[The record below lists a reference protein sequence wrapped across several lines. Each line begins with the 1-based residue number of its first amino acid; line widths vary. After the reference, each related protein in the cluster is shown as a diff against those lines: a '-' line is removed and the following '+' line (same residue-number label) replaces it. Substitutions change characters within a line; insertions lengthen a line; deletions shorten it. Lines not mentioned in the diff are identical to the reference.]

1 MFKKIKHIHFV
12 GIGGI
17 GMSGIAEVLLNLGY
31 RVSGSDMKESDTTER
46 LRKLGGEIAI
56 GHRAENV
63 TSPHVVVISSAV
75 KNDNVEVVAAREK
88 QVPVIP
94 RAEMLAELMR
104 LKYGV
109 AIAGAHGKTTTTSMV
124 ATVLAAGGI
133 DPTVVIG
140 GKLNSLGTNA
150 KLGQGE
156 FLVAEADESDGSFLK
171 LSPTIA
177 VVTTIDAEHLDYYRD
192 IDEIKAAFLAFINK
206 VPFYGV
212 SVLCLDQ
219 PHIQTLIPL
228 VQKRY
233 RTYGMSSQADYQ
245 ARDVSLKP
253 LGSRFKVLSHNRD
266 LGWFELSVPGVHNIN
281 NSLAA
286 IAVAREL
293 DIDLEVVRKAL
304 REFSGVQRRFQIKG
318 EVDGI
323 IVVDDYGHHPTEVR
337 ATLAAAAAGLER
349 RVVVVFQPHRYTRTQ
364 HLLEE
369 FFTAFNQAD
378 KLIVTEIYAAGEKP
392 IPGVTGQALYEGIRQ
407 HGHKDVTYVA
417 DKEKLADHLVTILKR
432 GDLVI
437 TLGAGDVWKVGEQ
450 LLEKLKHGDRK
461 L

>member
-1 MFKKIKHIHFV
+1 
-12 GIGGI
+12 
-17 GMSGIAEVLLNLGY
+17 
-31 RVSGSDMKESDTTER
+31 
-46 LRKLGGEIAI
+46 
-56 GHRAENV
+56 
-63 TSPHVVVISSAV
+63 
-75 KNDNVEVVAAREK
+75 
-88 QVPVIP
+88 
-94 RAEMLAELMR
+94 MLAELMR

-140 GKLNSLGTNA
+140 GKLNSIGTNA

-192 IDEIKAAFLAFINK
+192 IDEIKSAFLTFINK

-219 PHIQTLIPL
+219 PHIQSLIPAL
-228 VQKRY
+228 QKRY
-233 RTYGMSSQADYQ
+233 QTYGMTSQADYQ
-245 ARDVSLKP
+245 AREVSLKP
-253 LGSRFKVLSHNRD
+253 LGSRFKVIHHDQD

-293 DIDLEVVRKAL
+293 DMDVEVIRKAIK
-304 REFSGVQRRFQIKG
+304 EFSGVQRRFQIKG
-318 EVDGI
+318 EANGI
-323 IVVDDYGHHPTEVR
+323 IVVDDYGHHPTEVK
-337 ATLAAAAAGLER
+337 ATLAAAASGLER

-369 FFTAFNQAD
+369 FFSAFNQAD
-378 KLIVTEIYAAGEKP
+378 KLIMMDIYAAGEKP
-392 IPGVTGQALYEGIRQ
+392 IPGVSGEALYEGIKR
-407 HGHKDVTYVA
+407 HGHRDVAYIP
-417 DKEKLADHLVTILKR
+417 DKEKIADHMTKILKR
-432 GDLVI
+432 GDLMI
-437 TLGAGDVWKVGEQ
+437 TLGAGDVWKIGEQ
-450 LLEKLKHGDRK
+450 VLERLHAQQKT
-461 L
+461 

>member
-1 MFKKIKHIHFV
+1 MFKKIQHIHFV

-31 RVSGSDMKESDTTER
+31 RVSGSDLRESDTTRR
-46 LRKLGGEIAI
+46 LRELGGEIQI
-56 GHRAENV
+56 GHRAENI

-75 KNDNVEVVAAREK
+75 KRDNVEVVAAREK
-88 QVPVIP
+88 QIPVIP

-140 GKLNSLGTNA
+140 GKLNSLGSNA

-177 VVTTIDAEHLDYYRD
+177 VVTNIDAEHLDYYAD
-192 IDEIKAAFLAFINK
+192 INEIKDAFLAFINK

-212 SVLCLDQ
+212 AILCLDQ
-219 PHIQTLIPL
+219 KHIQSLIPK
-228 VQKRY
+228 VEKRY
-233 RTYGMSSQADYQ
+233 LTYGMSAQADYR
-245 ARDVSLKP
+245 ATDVTLLP
-253 LGSRFKVLSHNRD
+253 LGSKFRVTDHSGD
-266 LGWFELSVPGVHNIN
+266 LGWFELGVPGLHNAS

-293 DIDLEVVRKAL
+293 DVDLEVVRKAL

-318 EVDGI
+318 EAKGVL
-323 IVVDDYGHHPTEVR
+323 VVDDYGHHPTEVR
-337 ATLAAAAAGLER
+337 ATLAAAKGPAGR
-349 RVVVVFQPHRYTRTQ
+349 RVVCLFQPHRYTRTK

-378 KLIVTEIYAAGEKP
+378 RVIIMDIYPAGEQP
-392 IPGVTGQALYEGIRQ
+392 IAGVSGQAVCEGIKGY
-407 HGHKDVTYVA
+407 GHKDAVHIAGREQVVEHLLRT
-417 DKEKLADHLVTILKR
+417 LAP
-432 GDLVI
+432 GDMLL
-437 TLGAGDVWKVGEQ
+437 TLGAGDVWKLGEAV
-450 LLEKLKHGDRK
+450 LEKLRA
-461 L
+461 

>member
-31 RVSGSDMKESDTTER
+31 KVSGSDMRESDTTER
-46 LRKLGGEIAI
+46 LRSLGAEISI
-56 GHRAENV
+56 GHRAGNL
-63 TSPHVVVISSAV
+63 TAPHVVVISSAV
-75 KNDNVEVVAAREK
+75 KSDNVEVIAAREQ

-140 GKLNSLGTNA
+140 GKLNSLGSNA

-192 IDEIKAAFLAFINK
+192 LDEIKAAFLAFINK

-212 SVLCLDQ
+212 AVLCLDQ
-219 PHIQTLIPL
+219 PHIQALIPM
-228 VQKRY
+228 VEKRY
-233 RTYGMSSQADYQ
+233 LTYGTSSQADYQ
-245 ARDVSLKP
+245 AKDVSLKP
-253 LGSRFKVLSHNRD
+253 LGSRFKVLHHDKD
-266 LGWFELSVPGVHNIN
+266 LGWFELSVPGVHNIS

-286 IAVAREL
+286 VVVAREL
-293 DIDLEVVRKAL
+293 DIDIEVVRKAL
-304 REFSGVQRRFQIKG
+304 KEFSGVQRRFQIKG
-318 EVDGI
+318 ETNGI

-378 KLIVTEIYAAGEKP
+378 KLIVTDIYAAGEKP
-392 IPGVTGQALYEGIRQ
+392 IPGITGQALYEVIKK
-407 HGHKDVTYVA
+407 HGHKDVTYIA
-417 DKEKLADHLVTILKR
+417 DKGMIADHLMTVLKK
-432 GDLVI
+432 GDLLI
-437 TLGAGDVWKVGEQ
+437 TLGAGDVLKIGEQ
-450 LLEKLKHGDRK
+450 VLEKLRRADR
-461 L
+461 

>member
-31 RVSGSDMKESDTTER
+31 KVTGSDMKESDTTER
-46 LRKLGGEIAI
+46 LKKLGSEIFI

-63 TSPHVVVISSAV
+63 SSPHVVVISSAV
-75 KNDNVEVVAAREK
+75 KSDNVEVIAAREK
-88 QVPVIP
+88 QIPVIP

-171 LSPTIA
+171 LSPTIG
-177 VVTTIDAEHLDYYRD
+177 VVTTIDEEHLDYYKD
-192 IDEIKAAFLAFINK
+192 IHEIKEAFLAFINK

-212 SVLCLDQ
+212 SILCLDQ
-219 PHIQTLIPL
+219 PHIQALIPF

-233 RTYGMSSQADYQ
+233 LTYGMSSQADYQ
-245 ARDVSLKP
+245 ARDISLKP
-253 LGSRFKVLSHNRD
+253 LGSAFKVLHHTLD

-293 DIDLEVVRKAL
+293 DVDLEVIRKAL
-304 REFSGVQRRFQIKG
+304 KNFSGVQRRFQIKG
-318 EVDGI
+318 EVGGI
-323 IVVDDYGHHPTEVR
+323 TIVDDYGHHPTEVK
-337 ATLAAAAAGLER
+337 ATLAAAAAGMER

-378 KLIVTEIYAAGEKP
+378 ALVVMDIYAAGEKP
-392 IPGVTGQALYEGIRQ
+392 IPGVTGQALYEGIKKY
-407 HGHKDVTYVA
+407 GHKDVTFIS
-417 DKEKLADHLVTILKR
+417 DREKIVEHMASVLKK
-432 GDLVI
+432 GDLMI
-437 TLGAGDVWKVGEQ
+437 TLGAGDVWKLGEQ
-450 LLEKLKHGDRK
+450 VVERLKRGDK
-461 L
+461 

>member
-1 MFKKIKHIHFV
+1 M
-12 GIGGI
+12 
-17 GMSGIAEVLLNLGY
+17 
-31 RVSGSDMKESDTTER
+31 VS
-46 LRKLGGEIAI
+46 
-56 GHRAENV
+56 
-63 TSPHVVVISSAV
+63 
-75 KNDNVEVVAAREK
+75 
-88 QVPVIP
+88 
-94 RAEMLAELMR
+94 
-104 LKYGV
+104 
-109 AIAGAHGKTTTTSMV
+109 
-124 ATVLAAGGI
+124 TVLAAGGI

-177 VVTTIDAEHLDYYRD
+177 VVTTIDAEHLDYYKD
-192 IDEIKAAFLAFINK
+192 IDEIKDAFLAFINK

-219 PHIQTLIPL
+219 PHIQALIPS

-233 RTYGMSSQADYQ
+233 QTYGMSSQADYQ
-245 ARDVSLKP
+245 AKEVSLKP
-253 LGSRFKVLSHNRD
+253 LGSRFKVINHNQD
-266 LGWFELSVPGVHNIN
+266 LGWFELSVPGMHNIN

-293 DIDLEVVRKAL
+293 EIEIEIIRKAL
-304 REFSGVQRRFQIKG
+304 KDFSGVQRRFQIKG
-318 EVDGI
+318 EVGGI

-337 ATLAAAAAGLER
+337 ATLAAAASGLER

-378 KLIVTEIYAAGEKP
+378 KLVVMDIYPAGEKP
-392 IPGVTGQALYEGIRQ
+392 IPGVSGRALYEGIKKY
-407 HGHKDVTYVA
+407 GHKDVTYVP
-417 DKEKLADHLVTILKR
+417 DKDKVADHVLDVLRK
-432 GDLVI
+432 GDLMI
-437 TLGAGDVWKVGEQ
+437 TLGAGDVWKIGEQ
-450 LLEKLKHGDRK
+450 ILNKLNSRQRTQR
-461 L
+461 

>member
-1 MFKKIKHIHFV
+1 MYKKIKHIHFV

-31 RVSGSDMKESDTTER
+31 KVSGSDLKESDTTER
-46 LRKLGGEIAI
+46 LRKLGGEIFI
-56 GHRAENV
+56 GHRPENV
-63 TSPHVVVISSAV
+63 TTPHVVVISSAV
-75 KNDNVEVVAAREK
+75 TRENVEVAAAREK
-88 QVPVIP
+88 QIPVIP

-109 AIAGAHGKTTTTSMV
+109 AIAGAHGKTTTTSIV
-124 ATVLAAGGI
+124 ATVLAAGGV

-171 LSPTIA
+171 LTPTIA

-192 IDEIKAAFLAFINK
+192 IHEIKDAFLAFINK

-212 SVLCLDQ
+212 AILNLDQ
-219 PHIQTLIPL
+219 QHIQELIPS

-233 RTYGMSSQADYQ
+233 LTYGTSTQADYQ
-245 ARDVSLKP
+245 ARDVELRA
-253 LGSRFKVLSHNRD
+253 LGSRFKVLQNSED
-266 LGWFELSVPGVHNIN
+266 LGWFELSVPGIHNIG
-281 NSLAA
+281 NSIAA

-293 DIDLEVVRKAL
+293 DVDLGVVRKAL

-318 EVDGI
+318 EAKGVT
-323 IVVDDYGHHPTEVR
+323 VVDDYGHHPTEIR
-337 ATLAAAAAGLER
+337 ATLAAAAGTGR
-349 RVVVVFQPHRYTRTQ
+349 RIVAVFQPHRYSRTQ

-378 KLIVTEIYAAGEKP
+378 TLFVMDIYAAGEKS
-392 IPGVTGQALYEGIRQ
+392 IYGVSGQTLFEGIKK
-407 HGHKDVTYVA
+407 HGHKDVTYIPDREVLLRRII
-417 DKEKLADHLVTILKR
+417 DLLEK
-432 GDLVI
+432 GDLLI
-437 TLGAGDVWKVGEQ
+437 TLGAGDVWKIGEQ
-450 LLEKLKHGDRK
+450 ALEGLR
-461 L
+461 

>member
-1 MFKKIKHIHFV
+1 MYKKIKHIHFV

-46 LRKLGGEIAI
+46 LRRLGGEIAI

-63 TSPHVVVISSAV
+63 TTPHVVVISSAV

-171 LSPTIA
+171 LSPTVA

-192 IDEIKAAFLAFINK
+192 IDEIKEAFLTFINK

-212 SVLCLDQ
+212 SILCLDQ
-219 PHIQTLIPL
+219 PHIQALIPK
-228 VQKRY
+228 VEKRY
-233 RTYGMSSQADYQ
+233 QTYGMSTQADYQ
-245 ARDVSLKP
+245 ARDLSLRA
-253 LGSRFKVLSHNRD
+253 LGSTFRVMYHAED
-266 LGWFELSVPGVHNIN
+266 LGHFELSVPGVHNICN
-281 NSLAA
+281 GLAA

-293 DIDLEVVRKAL
+293 DIDLEVIRKAL
-304 REFSGVQRRFQIKG
+304 RAFSGVQRRFQIKG
-318 EVDGI
+318 EAGGI

-337 ATLAAAAAGLER
+337 ATLAAAARGLER

-364 HLLEE
+364 HLLKE

-378 KLIVTEIYAAGEKP
+378 KLIIMDIYAAGEKP
-392 IPGVTGQALYEGIRQ
+392 IPGISGQALYEGIKKF
-407 HGHKDVTYVA
+407 GHKDVTFIPER
-417 DKEKLADHLVTILKR
+417 EKIVEHLLGVLRR
-432 GDLVI
+432 GDLMI
-437 TLGAGDVWKVGEQ
+437 TLGAGDVWKIGEEVVKR
-450 LLEKLKHGDRK
+450 LEHGHSR